1 MRVTKFLCVLIA
13 LVMMTALIGCVMR
26 DDTTNGGGNGGG
38 GNGGG
43 TGNGSTGCPTSNYI
57 LYSDTGEPNYPT
69 EIIQLY
75 GGYAADGVNS
85 TITAQDGTS
94 DGASSG
100 TATYLRLTDTNAA
113 DWAAGGWS
121 RCTTVNNPACTNP
134 TGTVNLSCYGALN
147 ISLRSNSTSVTEMI
161 LKMED
166 ASQEDGMGSE
176 ITQAVTPNGGWQ
188 DFCVNLSEFTG
199 NSTNPVNLTNLRA
212 LFVYVLPQTSPAA
225 VIDVDEIFF
234 TPSECSS

>member
-57 LYSDTGEPNYPT
+57 LYSEPVDTVSYPPET
-69 EIIQLY
+69 IALF
-75 GGYAADGVNS
+75 GGY
-85 TITAQDGTS
+85 DGTATADTIDMGN
-94 DGASSG
+94 DGAPGG
-100 TATYLRLTDTNAA
+100 TATYLRITGTGAQP
-113 DWAAGGWS
+113 WAAGGWS
-121 RCTTVNNPACTNP
+121 QCSTDDPACTAP
-134 TGTVNLSCYGALN
+134 TRTVDLSCYEALN
-147 ISLRSNSTSVTEMI
+147 VSLRSNSSTNMI

-166 ASQEDGMGSE
+166 SSQDPGVGSE
-176 ITQAVTPNGGWQ
+176 ITQPFTANNEWQ

-199 NSTNPVNLTNLRA
+199 NSTNPVNLTNIRA
-212 LFVYVLPQTSPAA
+212 LFVFVLQTNTST
-225 VIDVDEIFF
+225 IDIDEIFF
-234 TPSECSS
+234 TPSACSS